1 MTARHRTDL
10 RSCCAPS
17 SAPGICAFSSL
28 SATAAPADCAVL
40 SAARGTHTLAMS
52 NINIQPD
59 NMNFM
64 IFPDRG
70 ISTPGIRFS
79 ASPER
84 EISSLVVQLQLWC
97 HGR

>member
-1 MTARHRTDL
+1 MTARHRTAL
-10 RSCCAPS
+10 RQFCAPS

-28 SATAAPADCAVL
+28 SAISAPADCAVL
-40 SAARGTHTLAMS
+40 SAARGTHALADD

-70 ISTPGIRFS
+70 DSTPGIRFS

-84 EISSLVVQLQLWC
+84 EISSLAGRLQLWC